1 MPVTKIVLRNAVLAV
16 VALPALALSAC
27 GGEGDYV
34 PTPYHNVPY
43 THERTAGTGI
53 AYVRA
58 SMLPRK
64 EAKVETMLET
74 KAPVAAPAEPATPPP
89 PPIVAGDKVF
99 DKKQSK

>member
-1 MPVTKIVLRNAVLAV
+1 MPVTKIISRNAVLAV

-64 EAKVETMLET
+64 EAKVETMLQTAE
-74 KAPVAAPAEPATPPP
+74 PVVAPAEPMTPPP